1 MVYIFTPLSPRW
13 LLIQCERTQ
22 ARESLAKLRNLEPNS
37 EIVNNEIEEIEDSLQ
52 QGIDNRINSISSD
65 GNLTRKSE
73 AVLVAISFTQFLE
86 VPSDIFLNS
95 KRNRRRIPE
104 GNHDN
109 KISANAFSHS
119 YW

>member
-52 QGIDNRINSISSD
+52 QGKDIRINSISDD
-65 GNLTRKSE
+65 GKHCTRKMR
-73 AVLVAISFTQFLE
+73 QC
-86 VPSDIFLNS
+86 
-95 KRNRRRIPE
+95 
-104 GNHDN
+104 
-109 KISANAFSHS
+109 
-119 YW
+119 

>member
-52 QGIDNRINSISSD
+52 QGRPCHLRLSRIRLQSIRC
-65 GNLTRKSE
+65 NCACCR
-73 AVLVAISFTQFLE
+73 VL
-86 VPSDIFLNS
+86 
-95 KRNRRRIPE
+95 
-104 GNHDN
+104 
-109 KISANAFSHS
+109 
-119 YW
+119 

>member
-52 QGIDNRINSISSD
+52 QGKD
-65 GNLTRKSE
+65 L
-73 AVLVAISFTQFLE
+73 
-86 VPSDIFLNS
+86 
-95 KRNRRRIPE
+95 
-104 GNHDN
+104 
-109 KISANAFSHS
+109 
-119 YW
+119 